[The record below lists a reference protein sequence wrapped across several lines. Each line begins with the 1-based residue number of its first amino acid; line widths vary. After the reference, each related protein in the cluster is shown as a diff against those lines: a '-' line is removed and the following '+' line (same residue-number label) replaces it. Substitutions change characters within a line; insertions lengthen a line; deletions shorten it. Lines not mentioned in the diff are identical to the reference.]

1 MDVQEAAEA
10 EEEKKKHK
18 MRKIHFSSDS
28 VATDQHLPY
37 F

>member
-1 MDVQEAAEA
+1 MFKRPQRLRKK
-10 EEEKKKHK
+10 KKKHK